1 MTFPA
6 YLFFTLI
13 LTTMIQHVSFW
24 SMSVFPGESVRKE
37 VSDSRSVQISLSER
51 VFLEVP
57 PFQINY
63 LEMIGDAVLNTSLHD
78 QPQPW

>member
-1 MTFPA
+1 
-6 YLFFTLI
+6 
-13 LTTMIQHVSFW
+13 
-24 SMSVFPGESVRKE
+24 MSVFPGESVRKE

-78 QPQPW
+78 QPQP